1 MSLETIHCIPRK
13 TAPSPSPSPPCTIH
27 SLNSGWELGS
37 HSAHLLSI
45 SLVAFSQFHISKG
58 KKKTLKTTNTKMWW
72 GGREDPLEQACQLE
86 AGVCRVLLSLEASFC
101 SIRPFP
107 VRAAT
112 RGGLSLVCGVG

>member
-1 MSLETIHCIPRK
+1 MY
-13 TAPSPSPSPPCTIH
+13 
-27 SLNSGWELGS
+27 
-37 HSAHLLSI
+37 HLFFDGAVI
-45 SLVAFSQFHISKG
+45 QHVTSKNKNHAK

-72 GGREDPLEQACQLE
+72 RGREDPLEQACQLE